1 MIPIILNDD
10 EKENLKNWYIDLI
23 KSKVIVKDINKYY
36 RDVENELKKFGV
48 KVKMENL
55 LVMDY
60 EELKAIQ
67 IRITKANQI
76 YDQYKIPKNGRVK
89 GKKYVV
95 DNEILKKTYKLYD
108 KIPKYEL
115 INKIGINVCP
125 YCNREFINNRI
136 NKTSAQIDHF
146 FPRSKYPIFAISLFN
161 LVPSCYTCNHI
172 KRENIIDLSPYEKN
186 LKSDTYYKF
195 DYLIKGIDY
204 INNKDEIEVIIKEIK
219 GTKNNNRVLKLND
232 AYIIHNDLVQEIIKK
247 KIVYSDG
254 KIDEILRDFK
264 YLFNSKDE
272 IERILYGNYTKEEEL
287 SKRPLSKLNNDIIN
301 SV

>member
-1 MIPIILNDD
+1 MIPIIFTNE

-36 RDVENELKKFGV
+36 NDVENELNKMGI

-67 IRITKANQI
+67 IRITEANQI
-76 YDQYKIPKNGRVK
+76 YDKFKIPKNGRVENE
-89 GKKYVV
+89 KYVV
-95 DNEILKKTYKLYD
+95 DNEILKKTYKFYD

-136 NKTSAQIDHF
+136 NNTSAQIDHF

-172 KRENIIDLSPYEKN
+172 KREKIIDVSPYEKN
-186 LKSDTYYKF
+186 LKSNTYYKF
-195 DYLIKGIDY
+195 DYLIRGIDY
-204 INNKDEIEVIIKEIK
+204 INNKEDIEVIIKETK
-219 GTKNNNRVLKLND
+219 GTKNNNKVLKLND

-254 KIDEILRDFK
+254 KIDEILKDFK
-264 YLFNSKDE
+264 HLFNSKDE
-272 IERILYGNYTKEEEL
+272 IERMLYGNYTKEEEF
-287 SKRPLSKLNNDIIN
+287 SKRPLSKLNNDIIS